1 MQKYTIF
8 FNEAVLSIII
18 YDKNQLGDFQNNN
31 DVIFEK
37 NNFLEKK
44 IRLFL
49 EKRQSFSLYCLVN
62 NIEKVWEYIKGFFIV
77 EKAAGGIVLN
87 NENKILTIKR
97 WGFLDFPKGHIEKN
111 ESVEIAAIRE
121 VEEETDIHNL
131 HIVDKIDNTYHVFIK
146 EKQFVLK
153 ETVWFYMKTVSTDS
167 PMPQIE
173 ENITEAYW
181 FSMEEI
187 DANIRFFYPSLQNL
201 IVKLKNTIGKQR
213 REIEK

>member
-1 MQKYTIF
+1 M
-8 FNEAVLSIII
+8 
-18 YDKNQLGDFQNNN
+18 
-31 DVIFEK
+31 
-37 NNFLEKK
+37 
-44 IRLFL
+44 
-49 EKRQSFSLYCLVN
+49 
-62 NIEKVWEYIKGFFIV
+62 
-77 EKAAGGIVLN
+77 
-87 NENKILTIKR
+87 
-97 WGFLDFPKGHIEKN
+97 
-111 ESVEIAAIRE
+111 
-121 VEEETDIHNL
+121 EEETDIHNL